1 MSDTK
6 SKIYLLM
13 TSLSIVEMRML
24 HQQIHAQSSYPPEVY
39 LMYKELEKCIQKKTP
54 FPSNGDLIKK
64 INVAL
69 SDQEIR
75 LYKSYIVK
83 QIENILV
90 HQELT
95 HSELLHQLL
104 LTRALIR
111 KDRHQLAQKHI
122 KLSEQQLD
130 EMEFNS
136 SHHYLHKYMISMES
150 YLIHKNEQREK
161 FDFQSTFDYLDKYYL
176 TERFRILTLLQNYK
190 KILGNTFEDV
200 AFDSINELVQSNPQ
214 FLETPI
220 IKTYY
225 ELYQILNTEENELQF
240 DETFEFIKNNLHI
253 FPIHEL
259 KDILLNLNN
268 FCIRKINNGHLDF
281 LEKSFNIFQLG
292 IETHSL
298 LEKGFLSRFT
308 FKNIVTLGIRLEKF
322 EWTEKFIEDNYSLI
336 EKKYQDSSYSYNK
349 AYLEY
354 SRQNLDEAIS
364 LLQKSDGDDLLIVLS
379 AKNLLSKIYFEK
391 NYLEPLEYLLGSTS
405 AYLRRK
411 KPEKI
416 YLENYTNIITCIRKL
431 IQLKKLTSSQRASLD
446 DRKKNI
452 EHLIN
457 TMRPLSE
464 KKWLLEQLAKI

>member
-6 SKIYLLM
+6 SKVYLLM

-24 HQQIHAQSSYPPEVY
+24 HHQIQAQTSYPPELY

-54 FPSNGDLIKK
+54 FPSNGELIKK

-83 QIENILV
+83 QIEHILV
-90 HQELT
+90 QQELT

-111 KDRHQLAQKHI
+111 KDRHQLAEKEI
-122 KLSEQQLD
+122 ELSEHHLD
-130 EMEFNS
+130 EMELNS

-150 YLIHKNEQREK
+150 YLIHKNGQRET
-161 FDFQSTFDYLDKYYL
+161 FNFQSTFAYLDKYYL

-200 AFDSINELVQSNPQ
+200 AFESINNLVQSNPQ
-214 FLETPI
+214 FLKTPI

-225 ELYQILNTEENELQF
+225 ELFHILNTEENEIQF

-253 FPIHEL
+253 FPQHEL

-268 FCIRKINNGHLDF
+268 FCIRKINNGHQEF

-322 EWTEKFIEDNYSLI
+322 EWTENFIENNYLLI
-336 EKKYQDSSYSYNK
+336 EKKFQDSCYSYNK

-354 SRQNLDEAIS
+354 SRKNLDEAIS

-411 KPEKI
+411 KPEKV
-416 YLENYTNIITCIRKL
+416 YLENYTNIISLMRKL
-431 IQLKKLTSSQRASLD
+431 IQLKKLTSSQKASLD
-446 DRKKNI
+446 ERKKNV
-452 EHLIN
+452 EQLIQS
-457 TMRPLSE
+457 MHPLTE
-464 KKWLLEQLAKI
+464 KKWLLEQLASI